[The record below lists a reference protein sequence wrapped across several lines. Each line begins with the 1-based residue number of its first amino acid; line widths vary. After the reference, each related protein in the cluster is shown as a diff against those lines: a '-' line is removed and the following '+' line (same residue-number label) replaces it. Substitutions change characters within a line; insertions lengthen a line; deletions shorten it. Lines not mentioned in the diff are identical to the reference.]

1 MILAINQDNELLGF
15 EIFKNSP
22 NDSKMLIPFLDKLY
36 RSRIIKSE
44 DIIICDKGFTSK
56 NNYQTIINRFN
67 IVPIIYPRKN
77 TNLEKIIH
85 NLNPPLD
92 LFFCKKYNLAI
103 WKRCSCFQKTNL

>member
-1 MILAINQDNELLGF
+1 MAINQDNELLGF

-67 IVPIIYPRKN
+67 IVPIIYGSVPN
-77 TNLEKIIH
+77 FL
-85 NLNPPLD
+85 
-92 LFFCKKYNLAI
+92 
-103 WKRCSCFQKTNL
+103 